1 MRELKEIEELNE
13 KEVERSKFF
22 KRMEKTRSKEEE
34 KYMES
39 LPPKVIFI
47 FLCYFIFRVFLTATH
62 LLR

>member
-62 LLR
+62 LLQ